1 MWDNIGSMTLVNR
14 EQEGW
19 TERYCEAT
27 WSGKKEYINIHRD
40 GHWKKTIQQPGTNR
54 KSKKGGGTEMMN
66 LEDVKGKLTEVRSK
80 RSSMGE
86 ETKKHLPNLA
96 QIYPLENRECK
107 PQWKQY
113 GKRKYKESNFK
124 MKVQHT
130 KRPVAEINEYR
141 ERPLNMHVLAHMY
154 TCTHTHTHTHTNI
167 RVSSKESPAVHGN

>member
-1 MWDNIGSMTLVNR
+1 MGQHRINDSSKWEARRMDREALWSHVVRKERGSKYSQGWPLKENNSATRNKQKKQKGRRDRNDESWRCKEKTYR
-14 EQEGW
+14 EE
-19 TERYCEAT
+19 
-27 WSGKKEYINIHRD
+27 N
-40 GHWKKTIQQPGTNR
+40 
-54 KSKKGGGTEMMN
+54 
-66 LEDVKGKLTEVRSK
+66 K

-86 ETKKHLPNLA
+86 ETKNKHLPNLA
-96 QIYPLENRECK
+96 QMYPLENRKCK

-141 ERPLNMHVLAHMY
+141 ERPLNMHVLVYM
-154 TCTHTHTHTHTNI
+154 HTHTHTHI